1 MSEPVRRSRVFAVA
15 AFLLLGLAG
24 WGLSLVSSPTEG
36 AAAELQQAPVITG
49 RLEDLDLGNLSIRRF
64 RFPAG
69 SRLGW
74 HTHLDGPQL
83 LMMEDGK
90 GRAQERGG
98 PVVELLPNVP
108 FVTLA
113 GVEHWH
119 GAAPDEGG
127 VQWNIYNGIGVPG
140 SVTWGSAVTEDEYN
154 APAGR

>member
-1 MSEPVRRSRVFAVA
+1 MSAPDRRPRP
-15 AFLLLGLAG
+15 AFVYGLLLVAVGALGAGLA
-24 WGLSLVSSPTEG
+24 SSRAEG
-36 AAAELQQAPVITG
+36 SPPPQQRPVIQG
-49 RLEDLDLGNLSIRRF
+49 PMEDLDLGNLSIRRF

-90 GRAQERGG
+90 GRMQERGG
-98 PVVELLPNVP
+98 PVIEMLPNVP
-108 FVTLA
+108 YVTLA

-127 VQWNIYNGIGVPG
+127 VQWNIYDGIGVPG
-140 SVTWGSAVTEDEYN
+140 SVTWGSAVTDEEYN
-154 APAGR
+154 APVGN